1 MRGARVSRGRCR
13 GAGGKRAALLAVI
26 VLALTAPVPPA
37 AAQPKGPPTREE
49 ARRDIGQPDVEARRQ
64 AAAWLGDI
72 GTMADA
78 PLLLRALKDDDEVV
92 RALAESSLWHV
103 WSRSGDAQVDALFQT
118 GVQQMAHGAP
128 DEAIRTF
135 SEIIRRKPEFAEGWN
150 KRATVYYM
158 VGEFEKSLHDCDEV
172 IKRNPTHWGVLS
184 GYGQIYL
191 ALDKPERALEYF
203 ERALAINPNLTGVEA
218 AVAELQKLIGEKR
231 KGTI

>member
-1 MRGARVSRGRCR
+1 MFGTTASRRARRV
-13 GAGGKRAALLAVI
+13 AGGSRAALLAAA
-26 VLALTAPVPPA
+26 VLALAAPALPG
-37 AAQPKGPPTREE
+37 AAQPKTPPTREE
-49 ARRDIGQPDVEARRQ
+49 ARRDIAKPDAEARRQ
-64 AAAWLGDI
+64 AAAWFGEI

-78 PLLLRALKDDDEVV
+78 PLLLKALKDDDEVV
-92 RALAESSLWHV
+92 RALAEGSLWHV

-118 GVQQMAHGAP
+118 GVRQMTEGAP
-128 DEAIRTF
+128 DDAIQTF

-158 VGEFEKSLHDCDEV
+158 VGEFDKSLHDCDEV

-203 ERALAINPNLTGVEA
+203 ERALAINPNLKGVEA
-218 AVAELQKLIGEKR
+218 AVVELRKLIVEKR